1 MTQAANMIVLA
12 AADNVGVAL
21 RDIGAGEFA
30 ADAAGKSIRAEEPIP
45 LGHKIALVPIGA
57 GAQILRFGVP
67 IAVASADI
75 AAGRLVHIHN
85 VRSQYLDNDHDHY
98 E

>member
-1 MTQAANMIVLA
+1 MTHAANMIVLA

-21 RDIGAGEFA
+21 RDIGVGELA
-30 ADAAGKSIRAEEPIP
+30 SDASGKGLVAKEPIP
-45 LGHKIALVPIGA
+45 LGHKIALVPIAA
-57 GAQILRFGVP
+57 GAKVLRLGVP
-67 IAVASADI
+67 VAIASADI